1 MDFIILDERSQSQP
15 ASTWTEYL
23 CLVSVGDGRF
33 RLDIRTRPI
42 ICEYHEW
49 LSEQQDEDAEDFNYD
64 IELPATINGKPVY
77 GVEDEFI
84 LADELPEPLNDDEM
98 SEVFNL
104 EALEKAEEAME
115 KWKWVGI
122 SSGVL
127 SSNIV
132 EIQNA

>member
-23 CLVSVGDGRF
+23 CLVRVGDGRF
-33 RLDIRTRPI
+33 RLDLRTRPI

-49 LSEQQDEDAEDFNYD
+49 LSEQQDTDAEDFNYD
-64 IELPATINGKPVY
+64 IELPNTIDGKTVY

-98 SEVFNL
+98 SEVFDL
-104 EALEKAEEAME
+104 ESMEKAEKVLEQ
-115 KWKWVGI
+115 WKWDGI
-122 SSGVL
+122 PSEFL
-127 SSNIV
+127 SSKIV
-132 EIQNA
+132 EIQNS